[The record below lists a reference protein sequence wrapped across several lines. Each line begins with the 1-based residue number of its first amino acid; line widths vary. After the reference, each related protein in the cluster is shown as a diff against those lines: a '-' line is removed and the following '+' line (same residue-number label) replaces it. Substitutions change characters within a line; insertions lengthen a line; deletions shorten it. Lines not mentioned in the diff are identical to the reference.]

1 MPPKT
6 KDNIT
11 EERKAR
17 DYADAIPD
25 DADYDDS
32 GQNNDYEPTY
42 RDGSL
47 KNECWDDRA
56 YRDNS
61 TWRDDQ

>member
-1 MPPKT
+1 MPPKKT
-6 KDNIT
+6 PDKR
-11 EERKAR
+11 EELAR

-25 DADYDDS
+25 DSNQD
-32 GQNNDYEPTY
+32 NDYEPTY

-56 YRDNS
+56 YRDWND
-61 TWRDDQ
+61 TAWRDDR